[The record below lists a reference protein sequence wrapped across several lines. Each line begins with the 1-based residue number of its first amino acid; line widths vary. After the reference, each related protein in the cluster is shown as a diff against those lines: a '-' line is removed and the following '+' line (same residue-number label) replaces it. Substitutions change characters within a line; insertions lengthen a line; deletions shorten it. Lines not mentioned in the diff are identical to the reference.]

1 VAVNVVKAVVTVVA
15 SVVKA
20 VVTVVTKSANTVVAV
35 VSVIFPANPVKIA
48 LNAEGDFNH
57 PS

>member
-1 VAVNVVKAVVTVVA
+1 VVANVVKADTVVA

-20 VVTVVTKSANTVVAV
+20 VATVVTKSANILAV